1 MNALDEIVE
10 LYEAQH
16 SDGYV
21 AKRFRSIEGPKL
33 VAIAQAA
40 QRLLD
45 HDLANVKL
53 EDTDFHAINLD
64 ALVHSAMPLFEVL
77 KKMLVALD
85 TTPHRSDEIRREID
99 DLECKIDELERE
111 LESVLFDMRET
122 GDCEGFAID

>member
-1 MNALDEIVE
+1 MSKLDDMGEQLGMITT
-10 LYEAQH
+10 AR
-16 SDGYV
+16 V
-21 AKRFRSIEGPKL
+21 AKL
-33 VAIAQAA
+33 VAVVQAA

-111 LESVLFDMRET
+111 LERET